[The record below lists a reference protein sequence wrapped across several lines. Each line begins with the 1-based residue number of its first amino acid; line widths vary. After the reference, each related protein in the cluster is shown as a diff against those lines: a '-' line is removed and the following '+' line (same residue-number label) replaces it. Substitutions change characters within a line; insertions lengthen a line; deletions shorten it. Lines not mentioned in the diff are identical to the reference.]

1 VIEQTFQWLGVPHW
15 YLWEG
20 GFLLIGSGT
29 GVVPPHAHH
38 AIQIVVATDG
48 RVAICGEDEQWRQ
61 GAGVVVRPDAVHSF
75 DCQGASAAMLFVDP
89 ESTEGIW
96 LQSSLEQDITLVSD
110 APLVSPVA
118 ALRTFAERPL
128 ESMELPALIR
138 LCVQALSPGAPPS
151 RRLDPRVSK
160 VLRQIQGADELRIP
174 LESVADMAFL
184 SPSRFAHLF
193 TEQMGLPFRK
203 YVLWRKL
210 TRAMVAIGGGRTIA
224 DAAHGADF
232 ADAAHLTRTF
242 YQMFGMAPSALMRG
256 HFAEISSPFSAAS
269 VE

>member
-1 VIEQTFQWLGVPHW
+1 VPHW

-20 GFLLIGSGT
+20 GFLLVGSGN

-38 AIQIVVATDG
+38 AIQIVVADDG
-48 RVAICGEDEQWRQ
+48 EVAIRGEDGPWREGP
-61 GAGVVVRPDAVHSF
+61 GAVVQPDVVHSF

-96 LQSSLEQDITLVSD
+96 LRSSLADDITVVEKTPLA
-110 APLVSPVA
+110 APA
-118 ALRTFAERPL
+118 EALRAFQERPQ
-128 ESMELPALIR
+128 ETNDAGALIR
-138 LCVQALSPGAPPS
+138 LCVQALSPGAPPA
-151 RRLDPRVSK
+151 RQLDSRVSK
-160 VLRQIQGADELRIP
+160 VLQQIQEADELRIS
-174 LESVADMAFL
+174 LESAAEMAFL

-210 TRAMVAIGGGRTIA
+210 TRAMVAIGGNRSIA
-224 DAAHGADF
+224 EAAHAADF

-242 YQMFGMAPSALMRG
+242 YQMVGMAPSALMRG
-256 HFAEISSPFSAAS
+256 HFARIPFPFSAPAPAPAT
-269 VE
+269 E